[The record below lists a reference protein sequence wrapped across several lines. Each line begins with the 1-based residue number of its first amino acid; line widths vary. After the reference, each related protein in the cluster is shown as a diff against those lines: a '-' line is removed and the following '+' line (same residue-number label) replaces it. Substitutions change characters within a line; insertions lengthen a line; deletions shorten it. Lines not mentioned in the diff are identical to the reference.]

1 MIQLKDITVEVYM
14 ALAKNKTLLELMGL
28 NNPTMAEIRER
39 ILEDSQ
45 PPEIITDL
53 DTRLCVYE
61 TPTTPAY
68 GNISERGW
76 VNIDIYVHKDNN
88 RSREILVI
96 AQELINSV
104 DAKQRIKRGL
114 SPVNAGIQLD
124 YHSRLPNRATDNIDW
139 SRYGLIF
146 KYDLIRL

>member
-14 ALAKNKTLLELMGL
+14 ALARNRPLLQLMGL
-28 NNPTMAEIRER
+28 HDPAMAEIRDR

-53 DTRLCVYE
+53 NTRLCVYE
-61 TPTTPAY
+61 SPSTPAY
-68 GNISERGW
+68 GNMSERGW
-76 VNIDIYVHKDNN
+76 VNIDVYVHKDNN
-88 RSREILVI
+88 RSREILTI

-104 DAKQRIKRGL
+104 DAKQRAKRGL
-114 SPVNAGIQLD
+114 PPIQAGIQLD

-139 SRYGLIF
+139 ARYGLIF
-146 KYDLIRL
+146 KYDIIRL